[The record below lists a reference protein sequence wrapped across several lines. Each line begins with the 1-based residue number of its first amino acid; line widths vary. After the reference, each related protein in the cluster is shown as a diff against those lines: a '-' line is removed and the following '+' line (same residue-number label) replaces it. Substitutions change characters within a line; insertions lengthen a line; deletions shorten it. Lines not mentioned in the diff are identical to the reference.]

1 MASGEDLSDC
11 LQKLSFNHENVLS
24 DIVNN
29 YECIFSWDIYEKIN
43 LRKNIPILEKL
54 TQKLELIL
62 ENKNIFDFN
71 R

>member
-11 LQKLSFNHENVLS
+11 LQKLSLNHENVLS

-43 LRKNIPILEKL
+43 LRRNIPMLEKL

-62 ENKNIFDFN
+62 ENKNIFHFN